1 MDILKISWRSLWRSK
16 RRTLITISAIAF
28 GLALAVFLLSLVEGV
43 YHQMINDAVRMQG
56 GHITLEHG
64 EYRDAPSVDLTVDD
78 AGNLRKTI
86 ERMQGVVSTKLLILG
101 QGVLKSSSGAVGV
114 SLVGIEPSVEKSLS
128 PLAQRIVKGSY
139 LEDSDKSLMIIGSKL
154 AARLAIGIGKKA
166 VISTNNASG
175 ELVEE
180 LLRVKGIFQ
189 LGSPEV
195 DGYLVQVPLSF
206 ARKLYGLDPDHVT
219 QLGVILQNPN
229 DRDSAMLRLREIKG
243 SNPASLYSWEE
254 IIPSLANY
262 VKIDRASN
270 RIFNGIIIFL
280 SLFTIFNTILM
291 SAIERTREFAMM
303 LALGTPQNRIRAQ
316 VFCESAIIG
325 LFGCLIGLA
334 VGGAGAYATQVYGL
348 DLTSLV
354 GEGVDVSGFAM
365 DPKIHAKVTAQTL
378 GVLGG
383 IVLLATLLI
392 SLVPMARISRISI
405 AEVLR

>member
-1 MDILKISWRSLWRSK
+1 MDLLKISWRSLWRSK

-43 YHQMINDAVRMQG
+43 YQQMINDAVRMQG
-56 GHITLEHG
+56 GHITLEHR
-64 EYRDAPSVDLTVDD
+64 EYRDAPSIDLTV
-78 AGNLRKTI
+78 GNSKALRQRI
-86 ERMQGVVSTKLLILG
+86 ELMEGVVSTKVLILG
-101 QGVLKSSSGAVGV
+101 QGVLKSSVGAVGV
-114 SLVGIEPSVEKSLS
+114 SLVGIEPSVEQALS
-128 PLAQRIVKGSY
+128 PLAQRLIKGSY
-139 LEDSDKSLMIIGSKL
+139 LENNDKNFMIVGSKL
-154 AARLAIGIGKKA
+154 AVRLSIGIGKKA

-175 ELVEE
+175 DLVEE

-189 LGSPEV
+189 LGSPEI

-206 ARKLYGLDPDHVT
+206 AGKLYGLDPGHVT
-219 QLGVILQNPN
+219 QLGVLLQDPN
-229 DRDSAMLRLREIKG
+229 DRELLMRRLDEVKG
-243 SNPASLYSWEE
+243 SNPASIYSWEE

-316 VFCESAIIG
+316 VLCESALIG
-325 LFGCLIGLA
+325 VFGCLIGLA

-365 DPKIHAKVTAQTL
+365 DPRIHAKVTPQTM
-378 GVLGG
+378 GTLGG

>member
-101 QGVLKSSSGAVGV
+101 QGVLKSSAGAVGV
-114 SLVGIEPSVEKSLS
+114 SLVGIEPSVEESLS